1 MPFGPHSTAFDRS
14 GAVRA
19 AGFDIDRPVR
29 CVVEKAAEEAVRSV
43 RFSRRIGPLSR
54 SNGSAPRA
62 ESHWALGSNRTGP
75 SGRIPVGQQAI

>member
-19 AGFDIDRPVR
+19 AGFDRPVR

-43 RFSRRIGPLSR
+43 QFSRRIGPLSR

-62 ESHWALGSNRTGP
+62 ESRGSHWALGSNPTG
-75 SGRIPVGQQAI
+75 SKGD